1 MEDNTGDVFLYQGLE
16 VLGVLVVT
24 FQAGSS
30 GMSRDRHVWQDAAA
44 PGDAPVCGPQ
54 LAGCRTGDRTMEPAY
69 WHEKLACNVHSRSHA
84 PQCLQWNARC
94 GTRGKHMGLQEK
106 ELARCYASYR
116 QLSQQVCE
124 RLGVD
129 LLSGCMP

>member
-84 PQCLQWNARC
+84 PQCLQWNARVRDPREAH
-94 GTRGKHMGLQEK
+94 GATREGIGQVL
-106 ELARCYASYR
+106 C
-116 QLSQQVCE
+116 QL
-124 RLGVD
+124 
-129 LLSGCMP
+129 